1 MKKTTKIKNFCRLG
15 NSLRI
20 SKKAQLG
27 IIEAKFLFIGLFIGI
42 VLTVVLVLLA
52 NKGVLP
58 FKLTFL
64 CPAVK

>member
-1 MKKTTKIKNFCRLG
+1 MNKTTKIENFCRLG

-27 IIEAKFLFIGLFIGI
+27 FIEMKFFFMGFAIGI
-42 VLTVVLVLLA
+42 IITIVLVLLA

-64 CPAVK
+64 CPK